1 MNVNKVILVTF
12 FIFNVLGLFE
22 SVSLTELERESRA
35 QELGKFLFWFLQ
47 FSV

>member
-12 FIFNVLGLFE
+12 IIFNVLGLFE
-22 SVSLTELERESRA
+22 CVSLTELERESGA
-35 QELGKFLFWFLQ
+35 QELGKLLFLPFQ